1 MNHPPYLCLWQQHV
15 VTDAVELETKIEAL
29 KAFLIRHP
37 NLAKKSER
45 KLLVRQLTA
54 MTKYHSILLQR
65 IAQFS

>member
-1 MNHPPYLCLWQQHV
+1 MNSPYQDRVRQEAL
-15 VTDAVELETKIEAL
+15 ELATKIEAL

-37 NLAKKSER
+37 TLAKKFER